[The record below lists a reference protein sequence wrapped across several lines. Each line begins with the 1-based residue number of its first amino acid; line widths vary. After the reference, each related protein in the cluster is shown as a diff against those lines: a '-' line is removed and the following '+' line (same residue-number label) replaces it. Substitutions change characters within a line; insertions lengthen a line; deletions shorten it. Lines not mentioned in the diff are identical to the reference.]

1 MKSKENILW
10 CGLFFVCFLGTSLW
24 AFKLGIEN
32 LSPYV
37 IADLKKRRVA
47 LVTNQTG
54 VNQKGTK
61 TFDILTAHGITVCA
75 LCAPEH
81 GITGTVQAEKSIE
94 DIKDKGSSLSVFS
107 LYKQGTA
114 NQVSKELLQTIDTFV
129 FDIQDAGIRHYTY
142 ISTLFYLLQT
152 AAAYK
157 KAVVVLDR
165 PNPLG
170 RVIEGPITES
180 SLQSF
185 ISLGGIPLRHGMTVA
200 ELALYFN
207 KAYFDNK
214 VALTVVPMSCY
225 PSDAQIERACMMK
238 LSPNIQSLQACY
250 GYSFLGLLGEVRPF
264 DVGIGTS
271 MAFQCITMPQELCK
285 APQMW
290 SDVKRIL
297 HRYGIASSEYEY
309 YSRRKKK
316 QMIGLRISISD
327 ITKVPSYALVAAL
340 VQVMKKHQIPISFSP
355 CFDKA
360 VGSSTL
366 RFSFEKGV
374 SLSSEIK
381 NIKQELETFYAQA
394 RGLYRYTPNP
404 RIYF

>member
-1 MKSKENILW
+1 MQSKNIIW
-10 CGLFFVCFLGTSLW
+10 GILFFLCFLGTSVH

-32 LSPYV
+32 LSPYL
-37 IADLKKRRVA
+37 IRDLKKRRVA

-54 VNQKGTK
+54 IDQKGIK
-61 TFDILTAHGITVCA
+61 TLDILTSHGITVSA

-81 GITGTVQAEKSIE
+81 GITGTIQAEKTVE
-94 DIKDKGSSLSVFS
+94 DTKDKGSALSVFS
-107 LYKQGTA
+107 LYKHGAA
-114 NQVSKELLQTIDTFV
+114 NQVSEHLLKSIDTFV

-152 AAAYK
+152 AATHK
-157 KAVVVLDR
+157 KEVVVLDR

-185 ISLGGIPLRHGMTVA
+185 ISIGGIPLRHGMTVA

-207 KAYFDNK
+207 KTYFDNK

-225 PSDAQIERACMMK
+225 PNDAQIARACRMK

-285 APQMW
+285 APQLW
-290 SDVKRIL
+290 SDVKWIL
-297 HRYGIASSEYEY
+297 HRYGIASAEYTY
-309 YSRRKKK
+309 YSTRKKK
-316 QMIGLRISISD
+316 QMVGLRISISD
-327 ITKVPSYALVAAL
+327 IKRVPSYALVAAL
-340 VQVMKKHQIPISFSP
+340 VQVVKKHRVPISFSP
-355 CFDKA
+355 SFDKA

-366 RFSFEKGV
+366 RACFEKGITC
-374 SLSSEIK
+374 ETR
-381 NIKQELETFYAQA
+381 NIKQELEQFYAQA
-394 RGLYRYTPNP
+394 RCLYRYTPSP
-404 RIYF
+404 RIYFLK